1 VGGTGTNEADVRSG
15 DHGGHES
22 RTRKVGENTEPH
34 TTTRHALEMTYQQN
48 PFQQKSVTEL
58 INRLRSSVRKEL
70 SSSTIEVKG
79 NEECPHS
86 HVSEEKGIGNQTK
99 RRTDGGVLLLP
110 PPPSLPPTPH
120 ISMML

>member
-34 TTTRHALEMTYQQN
+34 TTTRHALEMTSQQN

-58 INRLRSSVRKEL
+58 INRLRSLVRKEL

-99 RRTDGGVLLLP
+99 RRKVGGVLLLP